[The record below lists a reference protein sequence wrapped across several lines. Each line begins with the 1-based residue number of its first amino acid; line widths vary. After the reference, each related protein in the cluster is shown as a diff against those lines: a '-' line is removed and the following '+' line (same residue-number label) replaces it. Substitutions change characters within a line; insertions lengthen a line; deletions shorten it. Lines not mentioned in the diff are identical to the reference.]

1 MGVIST
7 IDYVIIAIY
16 LAGMVGVGLWF
27 AKKHTDFDDFFLA
40 GRSLT
45 TPLLITTLISTYYG
59 IDVLF
64 GDSQLGFTDGVVAW
78 FGYARP
84 TYAFFL
90 IAAFLLAQR
99 LREEDFKSLP
109 DILDKYYGKNT
120 RYVGAV
126 TSFIYSLPALSLYGF
141 GMLGDVILG
150 WEPVAGMLV
159 LGGIALV
166 YTLTGGF
173 WAVVLTDSI
182 QFVLMCVVLAMAFPF
197 AMNLIGGF
205 DIMIE
210 KLEPSYFDSMG
221 DLSIWLIIIYAST
234 GLSIL
239 VEPAFYQRVFAA
251 KSYKNIRNALIIG
264 IFIWGSYDWIITIL
278 AMAAKT
284 GTLIGKTI
292 IDPGTGELIQKTI
305 IDPGVAPD
313 AALLTV
319 MVAALPAGA
328 LGLFMAGV
336 LSTEMSTLDSYCLVA
351 GGNVAYDIY
360 KPAIKPDATDQEL
373 IKTTRYGI
381 LLSWVLGF
389 AMAVSFEQMLG
400 LWVFMASILISSVLV
415 PILLGLYVPKFRKP
429 LAGFLSAGL
438 GLSSTVILNVYIMM
452 NGTFDLE
459 EETYIVQW
467 LGIDFLQEF
476 VMYITV
482 PISLIGFF
490 IGLALDKGGRS

>member
-1 MGVIST
+1 MNVISP
-7 IDYVIIAIY
+7 IDYVIITIY
-16 LAGMVGVGLWF
+16 LAGMVCVGIWF
-27 AKKHTDFDDFFLA
+27 SKKHSDFDDFFLA

-59 IDVLF
+59 VDVLF

-90 IAAFLLAQR
+90 ISAFLLAKR
-99 LREEDFKSLP
+99 LRKEDFKSLP
-109 DILDKYYGKNT
+109 DILDRYYGKNT
-120 RYVGAV
+120 RYVGAL

-141 GMLGDVILG
+141 GILGDVILG
-150 WEPVAGMLV
+150 WEPAIGMLV

-173 WAVVLTDSI
+173 WAVALTDSI
-182 QFVLMCVVLAMAFPF
+182 QFVMMCVVLAFAFPF
-197 AMNLIGGF
+197 VMNFIGGF
-205 DIMIE
+205 DTMIE
-210 KLEPSYFDSMG
+210 VLEPSYFDTLG

-239 VEPAFYQRVFAA
+239 VEPTFYQRIFAA
-251 KSYKNIRNALIIG
+251 RSYRNVRNALVIG
-264 IFIWGSYDWIITIL
+264 IFIWGSYDWLITIL
-278 AMAAKT
+278 AMSAKV
-284 GTLIGKTI
+284 GVIKGLLPS
-292 IDPGTGELIQKTI
+292 D
-305 IDPGVAPD
+305 VAPD

-360 KPAIKPDATDQEL
+360 KPAFKPDLTDDEL
-373 IKTTRYGI
+373 IKKTRQGI
-381 LLSWVLGF
+381 LLSWLLGF
-389 AMAVSFEQMLG
+389 AMAVSFDQMLG
-400 LWVFMASILISSVLV
+400 LWVFMASVLISSVLV

-429 LAGFLSAGL
+429 LAGLLSAGL
-438 GLSSTVILNVYIMM
+438 GLSSTVLLNVYIMM
-452 NGTFDLE
+452 TGTFDIV

-467 LGIDFLQEF
+467 FGIDFLQEF
-476 VMYITV
+476 IMYITV
-482 PISLIGFF
+482 PISLFGFF
-490 IGLALDKGGRS
+490 IGLALDKGDRQ

>member
-1 MGVIST
+1 MHEIAT
-7 IDYVIIAIY
+7 IDYIIISLY
-16 LAGMVGVGLWF
+16 LMGMVGVGLWF
-27 AKKHTDFDDFFLA
+27 AKKHSDFEDFFLA

-64 GDSQLGFTDGVVAW
+64 GDSQLGFTNGVVAW
-78 FGYARP
+78 FAYARP

-90 IAAFLLAQR
+90 IAAFLLAHR

-109 DILDKYYGKNT
+109 DILDKYYGKKT

-141 GMLGDVILG
+141 GMLGEVILD
-150 WEPVAGMLV
+150 WEPIMGMLV
-159 LGGIALV
+159 LGGIALI
-166 YTLTGGF
+166 YTITGGF
-173 WAVVLTDSI
+173 WAVALTDSI

-205 DIMIE
+205 DSMIDV
-210 KLEPSYFDSMG
+210 LEPSYFDTLG
-221 DLSIWLIIIYAST
+221 DMSIWLIIIYAST

-239 VEPAFYQRVFAA
+239 VEPTFYQRIFAA
-251 KSYKNIRNALIIG
+251 KSYKNVRNALVIG

-278 AMAAKT
+278 AMAAKVAVIQ
-284 GTLIGKTI
+284 GTL
-292 IDPGTGELIQKTI
+292 PG
-305 IDPGVAPD
+305 DVAPD
-313 AALLTV
+313 AALLTI

-328 LGLFMAGV
+328 LGLFLAGV

-360 KPAIKPDATDQEL
+360 KPAFKPSATDQEL
-373 IKTTRYGI
+373 IKTTRQGI

-389 AMAVSFEQMLG
+389 AMAISFDQMLG
-400 LWVFMASILISSVLV
+400 LWVFMASILISSVLA
-415 PILLGLYVPKFRKP
+415 PILLGMYVPKFRKP

-438 GLSSTVILNVYIMM
+438 GLVSTVILNIYIMT
-452 NGTFDLE
+452 NGVFDLD
-459 EETYIVQW
+459 EETYIIHW
-467 LGIDFLQEF
+467 FGIDFLQEF

-490 IGLALDKGGRS
+490 VGLIFDKGDRS

>member
-1 MGVIST
+1 MHEIAT
-7 IDYVIIAIY
+7 IDYIIISLY
-16 LAGMVGVGLWF
+16 LMGMVGVGLWF
-27 AKKHTDFDDFFLA
+27 AKKHSDFEDFFLA

-64 GDSQLGFTDGVVAW
+64 GDSQLGFTNGVVAW
-78 FGYARP
+78 FAYARP

-90 IAAFLLAQR
+90 IAAFLLAHR
-99 LREEDFKSLP
+99 LKQEDFKSLP
-109 DILDKYYGKNT
+109 DILDKYYGKKT

-150 WEPVAGMLV
+150 WEPIMGMVV
-159 LGGIALV
+159 LGGIALI

-173 WAVVLTDSI
+173 WAVALTDSI

-205 DIMIE
+205 DSMIE
-210 KLEPSYFDSMG
+210 VLEPSYFDTLG
-221 DLSIWLIIIYAST
+221 DMSIWLIIIYAST

-239 VEPAFYQRVFAA
+239 VEPTFYQRIFAA
-251 KSYKNIRNALIIG
+251 KSYKNVRNALVIG

-278 AMAAKT
+278 AMAAKVAVIQ
-284 GTLIGKTI
+284 GTL
-292 IDPGTGELIQKTI
+292 PG
-305 IDPGVAPD
+305 DVAPD
-313 AALLTV
+313 AALLTI

-328 LGLFMAGV
+328 LGLFLAGV

-360 KPAIKPDATDQEL
+360 KPAFKPSATDQEL
-373 IKTTRYGI
+373 IKTTRHGI

-389 AMAVSFEQMLG
+389 AMAISFDQMLG
-400 LWVFMASILISSVLV
+400 LWVFLASILISSVLA
-415 PILLGLYVPKFRKP
+415 PILLGMYVPKFRKP

-438 GLSSTVILNVYIMM
+438 GLVSTVILNIYIMT
-452 NGTFDLE
+452 NGVFDLE
-459 EETYIVQW
+459 EETYIIHW
-467 LGIDFLQEF
+467 FGIDFLQEF

-490 IGLALDKGGRS
+490 VGLIFDKGDRS

>member
-1 MGVIST
+1 MHEIAT
-7 IDYVIIAIY
+7 IDYIIISLY
-16 LAGMVGVGLWF
+16 LMGMVGVGLWF
-27 AKKHTDFDDFFLA
+27 AKKHSDFEDFFLA

-64 GDSQLGFTDGVVAW
+64 GDSQLGFTNGVVAW
-78 FGYARP
+78 FAYARP

-90 IAAFLLAQR
+90 IAAFLLAHR

-109 DILDKYYGKNT
+109 DILDKYYGKKT

-141 GMLGDVILG
+141 GMLGEVILG
-150 WEPVAGMLV
+150 WEPIMGMLV
-159 LGGIALV
+159 LGGIALI
-166 YTLTGGF
+166 YTITGGF
-173 WAVVLTDSI
+173 WAVALTDSI
-182 QFVLMCVVLAMAFPF
+182 QFVLMCVILAMAFPF

-205 DIMIE
+205 DKMIE
-210 KLEPSYFDSMG
+210 VLEPSYFDTMG
-221 DLSIWLIIIYAST
+221 DMSIWLIIIYAST

-239 VEPAFYQRVFAA
+239 VEPTFYQRIFAA
-251 KSYKNIRNALIIG
+251 KSYKNVRNALVIG

-278 AMAAKT
+278 AMAAKVAVIQ
-284 GTLIGKTI
+284 GTLPV
-292 IDPGTGELIQKTI
+292 D
-305 IDPGVAPD
+305 VAPD
-313 AALLTV
+313 AALLTI

-328 LGLFMAGV
+328 LGLFLAGV
-336 LSTEMSTLDSYCLVA
+336 LATEMSTLDSYCLVA

-360 KPAIKPDATDQEL
+360 KPAFKPSATDQEL
-373 IKTTRYGI
+373 IKTTRQGI

-389 AMAVSFEQMLG
+389 AMAISFDQMLG
-400 LWVFMASILISSVLV
+400 LWVFMASILISSVLA
-415 PILLGLYVPKFRKP
+415 PILLGMYVPKFRKP

-438 GLSSTVILNVYIMM
+438 GLVSTVILNIYIMT
-452 NGTFDLE
+452 NGVFDLE
-459 EETYIVQW
+459 EETYIIHW
-467 LGIDFLQEF
+467 FGIDFLQEF

-490 IGLALDKGGRS
+490 VGLIFDKGDRS

>member
-1 MGVIST
+1 MHA
-7 IDYVIIAIY
+7 IDYIIISIY
-16 LAGMVGVGLWF
+16 LTGMVGVGLWF

-99 LREEDFKSLP
+99 LRKEDFKSLP

-120 RYVGAV
+120 RYVSAV

-150 WEPVAGMLV
+150 WEPIIGMLV
-159 LGGIALV
+159 LGGIGLV

-182 QFVLMCVVLAMAFPF
+182 QFVMMCLVLALAFPF

-205 DIMIE
+205 DSMIE
-210 KLEPSYFDSMG
+210 ELPSSYFYTMG

-234 GLSIL
+234 GLAIL
-239 VEPAFYQRVFAA
+239 VEPTFYQRIFAA
-251 KSYKNIRNALIIG
+251 KSYKNVRNALVIG

-284 GTLIGKTI
+284 GTLMKIMGN
-292 IDPGTGELIQKTI
+292 PI

-313 AALLTV
+313 AALLTI
-319 MVAALPAGA
+319 MVAALPVGA

-360 KPAIKPDATDQEL
+360 KPAFKPDATDDEL

-381 LLSWVLGF
+381 LLSWLLGF

-400 LWVFMASILISSVLV
+400 LWVFMASILISSTMI
-415 PILLGLYVPKFRKP
+415 PILLGIYVPSFRKP

-438 GLSSTVILNVYIMM
+438 GLLSTIILNVYIMM
-452 NGTFDLE
+452 TGTFDTL

-467 LGIDFLQEF
+467 FGIDFLQEF
-476 VMYITV
+476 IMYITV
-482 PISLIGFF
+482 PISFMGFF
-490 IGLALDKGGRS
+490 IGLVIDRGNRS

>member
-1 MGVIST
+1 MYSIAT
-7 IDYVIIAIY
+7 IDYIIIAIY
-16 LAGMVGVGLWF
+16 LMGMIGVGVWF

-90 IAAFLLAQR
+90 IAAFFLAQR
-99 LREEDFKSLP
+99 LKEEDFKSLP
-109 DILDKYYGKNT
+109 DILDKYYGKKT
-120 RYVGAV
+120 RYVGAI

-150 WEPVAGMLV
+150 WEPIMGMLV

-182 QFVLMCVVLAMAFPF
+182 QFLFMCVVLALAVPF
-197 AMNLIGGF
+197 AMNFIGGF
-205 DIMIE
+205 DKMIDI
-210 KLEPSYFDSMG
+210 LEPSYFDTMG

-234 GLSIL
+234 GLAIL
-239 VEPAFYQRVFAA
+239 VEPTFYQRIFAA
-251 KSYKNIRNALIIG
+251 KSYKNVRNALIIG
-264 IFIWGSYDWIITIL
+264 IFIWGSYDWIITII

-284 GTLIGKTI
+284 GVLQGILPTDL
-292 IDPGTGELIQKTI
+292 
-305 IDPGVAPD
+305 APD

-360 KPAIKPDATDQEL
+360 RPAIKPDATDEEL
-373 IKTTRYGI
+373 IKKTRYGI
-381 LLSWVLGF
+381 LLSWILGL
-389 AMAVSFEQMLG
+389 AMAVSFDQMLG
-400 LWVFMASILISSVLV
+400 LWVFMASILISSVMV
-415 PILLGLYVPKFRKP
+415 PILLGLFIPRFRKA

-438 GLSSTVILNVYIMM
+438 GLASTVILNIYIMM
-452 NGTFDLE
+452 TGTFDVL
-459 EETYIVQW
+459 EETYIIQW
-467 LGIDFLQEF
+467 FGIDFLQEF
-476 VMYITV
+476 IMYITV
-482 PISLIGFF
+482 PISLLGFF
-490 IGLALDKGGRS
+490 IGLILDKGDRS

>member
-1 MGVIST
+1 MYEVAT
-7 IDYVIIAIY
+7 IDYIIISLY
-16 LAGMVGVGLWF
+16 LLGMVGVGLWF
-27 AKKHTDFDDFFLA
+27 AKKHSDFEDFFLA

-64 GDSQLGFTDGVVAW
+64 GDSQLGFTNGVVAW
-78 FGYARP
+78 FAYARP

-90 IAAFLLAQR
+90 IAAFLLAHR
-99 LREEDFKSLP
+99 LRKEDFKSLP
-109 DILDKYYGKNT
+109 DILDKYYGKKT

-150 WEPVAGMLV
+150 WEPIMGMVV
-159 LGGIALV
+159 LGGIALI

-173 WAVVLTDSI
+173 WAVALTDSI

-205 DIMIE
+205 DSMIE
-210 KLEPSYFDSMG
+210 VLEPSYFDTLG
-221 DLSIWLIIIYAST
+221 DMSIWLIIIYAST

-239 VEPAFYQRVFAA
+239 VEPTFYQRIFAA
-251 KSYKNIRNALIIG
+251 KSYKNVRNALVIG

-278 AMAAKT
+278 AMAAKVAVIQ
-284 GTLIGKTI
+284 GTL
-292 IDPGTGELIQKTI
+292 PG
-305 IDPGVAPD
+305 DVAPD
-313 AALLTV
+313 AALLTI

-328 LGLFMAGV
+328 LGLFLAGV

-360 KPAIKPDATDQEL
+360 KPAFKPSATDQEL
-373 IKTTRYGI
+373 IKTTRQGI

-389 AMAVSFEQMLG
+389 AIAISFDQMLG
-400 LWVFMASILISSVLV
+400 LWVFLASILISSVLA
-415 PILLGLYVPKFRKP
+415 PILLGMYVPKFRKP

-438 GLSSTVILNVYIMM
+438 GLVSTLILNIYIMT
-452 NGTFDLE
+452 NGVFDLD
-459 EETYIVQW
+459 EETYIIHW
-467 LGIDFLQEF
+467 FGIDFLQEF

-490 IGLALDKGGRS
+490 VGLIFDKGDRS

>member
-1 MGVIST
+1 MGAIST
-7 IDYVIIAIY
+7 IDYVIIALY
-16 LAGMVGVGLWF
+16 LSGMVGVGLWF

-99 LREEDFKSLP
+99 LREENFKSLP
-109 DILDKYYGKNT
+109 DILDKYYGKKT

-150 WEPVAGMLV
+150 WKPIVGMLV
-159 LGGIALV
+159 FGGIALV

-182 QFVLMCVVLAMAFPF
+182 QFVMMCVVLAFAFPF

-205 DIMIE
+205 DSMINT
-210 KLEPSYFDSMG
+210 LEPSYFDTMG
-221 DLSIWLIIIYAST
+221 DLSIWLIVIYAST

-239 VEPAFYQRVFAA
+239 VEPTFYQRIFAA
-251 KSYKNIRNALIIG
+251 KSYKSVRNALIIG
-264 IFIWGSYDWIITIL
+264 IFIWGSYDWMITIL
-278 AMAAKT
+278 AMSAKV
-284 GTLIGKTI
+284 GVLKGLL
-292 IDPGTGELIQKTI
+292 PG
-305 IDPGVAPD
+305 DVAPD
-313 AALLTV
+313 AALLTI

-328 LGLFMAGV
+328 LGLFIAGV

-360 KPAIKPDATDQEL
+360 KPALKPDATDTEL

-381 LLSWVLGF
+381 LLSWFLGF

-400 LWVFMASILISSVLV
+400 LWVFLASILISSTLT
-415 PILLGLYVPKFRKP
+415 PILLGIYIPNFRRP
-429 LAGFLSAGL
+429 LAGFFSAGL
-438 GLSSTVILNVYIMM
+438 GLLSTIILNIYIMIY
-452 NGTFDLE
+452 GTFDPVD
-459 EETYIVQW
+459 ETYFVQW
-467 LGIDFLQEF
+467 FGVDFLQEF
-476 VMYITV
+476 IMYITI

-490 IGLALDKGGRS
+490 AGFVLDKGGRS

>member
-1 MGVIST
+1 MNVISP
-7 IDYVIIAIY
+7 IDYVIITIY
-16 LAGMVGVGLWF
+16 LAGMVCVGIWF
-27 AKKHTDFDDFFLA
+27 SKKHCDFDDFFLA

-90 IAAFLLAQR
+90 ISAFLLAKR
-99 LREEDFKSLP
+99 LRKEDFKSLP
-109 DILDKYYGKNT
+109 DILDRYYGKNT
-120 RYVGAV
+120 RYVGAL

-141 GMLGDVILG
+141 GILGDVILG
-150 WEPVAGMLV
+150 WEPAIGMLV

-173 WAVVLTDSI
+173 WAVALTDSI
-182 QFVLMCVVLAMAFPF
+182 QFVMMCVVLAFAFPF
-197 AMNLIGGF
+197 AMNFIGGF
-205 DIMIE
+205 DTMIE
-210 KLEPSYFDSMG
+210 VLEPSYFDTLG

-239 VEPAFYQRVFAA
+239 VEPTFYQRIFAA
-251 KSYKNIRNALIIG
+251 RSYRNVRNALVIG
-264 IFIWGSYDWIITIL
+264 IFIWGSYDWLITIL
-278 AMAAKT
+278 AMSAKV
-284 GTLIGKTI
+284 GVIKGILPS
-292 IDPGTGELIQKTI
+292 D
-305 IDPGVAPD
+305 VAPD

-360 KPAIKPDATDQEL
+360 KPAFKPDLTDDEL
-373 IKTTRYGI
+373 IKKTRQGI
-381 LLSWVLGF
+381 LLSWLLGF
-389 AMAVSFEQMLG
+389 AMAVSFDQMLG
-400 LWVFMASILISSVLV
+400 LWVFMASVLISSVLV

-429 LAGFLSAGL
+429 LAGLLSAGL
-438 GLSSTVILNVYIMM
+438 GLSSTVLLNVYIMM
-452 NGTFDLE
+452 TGTFDIV

-467 LGIDFLQEF
+467 FGIDFLQEF
-476 VMYITV
+476 IMYITV
-482 PISLIGFF
+482 PISLFGFF
-490 IGLALDKGGRS
+490 IGLALDKGDRQ

>member
-1 MGVIST
+1 MYSIAT
-7 IDYVIIAIY
+7 IDYIIIAIY
-16 LAGMVGVGLWF
+16 LMGMIGVGVWF

-90 IAAFLLAQR
+90 IAAFFLAQR
-99 LREEDFKSLP
+99 LKEEDFKSLP
-109 DILDKYYGKNT
+109 DILDKYYGKKT
-120 RYVGAV
+120 RYVGAI

-150 WEPVAGMLV
+150 WEPIMGMLV

-182 QFVLMCVVLAMAFPF
+182 QFLFMCVVLALAVPF
-197 AMNLIGGF
+197 AMNFIGGF
-205 DIMIE
+205 DKMIDI
-210 KLEPSYFDSMG
+210 LEPSYFDTLG

-234 GLSIL
+234 GLAIL
-239 VEPAFYQRVFAA
+239 VEPTFYQRIFAA
-251 KSYKNIRNALIIG
+251 KSYKNVRNALIIG
-264 IFIWGSYDWIITIL
+264 IFIWGSYDWIITII

-284 GTLIGKTI
+284 GVLQGILPTDL
-292 IDPGTGELIQKTI
+292 
-305 IDPGVAPD
+305 APD

-360 KPAIKPDATDQEL
+360 RPAIKPDATDEEL
-373 IKTTRYGI
+373 IKKTRYGI
-381 LLSWVLGF
+381 LLSWILGL
-389 AMAVSFEQMLG
+389 AMAVSFDQMLG
-400 LWVFMASILISSVLV
+400 LWVFMASILISSVMV
-415 PILLGLYVPKFRKP
+415 PILLGLFIPRFRKA

-438 GLSSTVILNVYIMM
+438 GLASTVILNIYIMM
-452 NGTFDLE
+452 TGTFDVL
-459 EETYIVQW
+459 EETYIIQW
-467 LGIDFLQEF
+467 FGIDFLQEF
-476 VMYITV
+476 IMYITV
-482 PISLIGFF
+482 PISLLGFF
-490 IGLALDKGGRS
+490 IGLILDKGDRS

>member
-1 MGVIST
+1 MNVISP
-7 IDYVIIAIY
+7 IDYVIITIY
-16 LAGMVGVGLWF
+16 LAGMVCVGIWF
-27 AKKHTDFDDFFLA
+27 SKKHSDFDDFFLA

-90 IAAFLLAQR
+90 ISAFLLAKR
-99 LREEDFKSLP
+99 LRKEDFKSLP
-109 DILDKYYGKNT
+109 DILDRYYGKNT
-120 RYVGAV
+120 RYVGAL

-141 GMLGDVILG
+141 GILGDVILG
-150 WEPVAGMLV
+150 WEPAIGMLV
-159 LGGIALV
+159 LGGIALA

-173 WAVVLTDSI
+173 WAVALTDSI
-182 QFVLMCVVLAMAFPF
+182 QFVMMCVVLAFAFPF
-197 AMNLIGGF
+197 AMNFIGGF
-205 DIMIE
+205 DTMIE
-210 KLEPSYFDSMG
+210 VLEPSYFDTLG

-239 VEPAFYQRVFAA
+239 VEPTFYQRIFAA
-251 KSYKNIRNALIIG
+251 RSYRNVRNALVIG
-264 IFIWGSYDWIITIL
+264 IFIWGSYDWLITIL
-278 AMAAKT
+278 AMSAKV
-284 GTLIGKTI
+284 GVIKGILPS
-292 IDPGTGELIQKTI
+292 D
-305 IDPGVAPD
+305 VAPD

-360 KPAIKPDATDQEL
+360 KPAFKPDLTDNEL
-373 IKTTRYGI
+373 IKKTRQGI
-381 LLSWVLGF
+381 LLSWLLGF
-389 AMAVSFEQMLG
+389 AIAVSFDQMLG
-400 LWVFMASILISSVLV
+400 LWVFMASVLISSVLV

-429 LAGFLSAGL
+429 LAGLLSAGL
-438 GLSSTVILNVYIMM
+438 GLSSTVLLNVYIMM
-452 NGTFDLE
+452 TGTFDIV

-467 LGIDFLQEF
+467 FGIDFLQEF
-476 VMYITV
+476 IMYITV
-482 PISLIGFF
+482 PISLFGFF
-490 IGLALDKGGRS
+490 IGLALDKGDRQ

>member
-1 MGVIST
+1 MYEVAT
-7 IDYVIIAIY
+7 IDYIIISLY
-16 LAGMVGVGLWF
+16 LLGMVGVGLWF
-27 AKKHTDFDDFFLA
+27 AKKHSDFEDFFLA

-64 GDSQLGFTDGVVAW
+64 GDSQLGFTNGVVAW
-78 FGYARP
+78 FAYARP

-90 IAAFLLAQR
+90 IAAFLLAHR
-99 LREEDFKSLP
+99 LKQEDFKSLP
-109 DILDKYYGKNT
+109 DILDKYYGKKT

-150 WEPVAGMLV
+150 WEPIMGMVV
-159 LGGIALV
+159 LGGIALI

-173 WAVVLTDSI
+173 WAVALTDSI

-205 DIMIE
+205 DSMIE
-210 KLEPSYFDSMG
+210 VLEPSYFDTLG
-221 DLSIWLIIIYAST
+221 DMSIWLIIIYAST

-239 VEPAFYQRVFAA
+239 VEPTFYQRIFAA
-251 KSYKNIRNALIIG
+251 KSYKNVRNALVIG

-278 AMAAKT
+278 AMAAKVAVIQ
-284 GTLIGKTI
+284 GTL
-292 IDPGTGELIQKTI
+292 PG
-305 IDPGVAPD
+305 DVAPD
-313 AALLTV
+313 AALLTI

-328 LGLFMAGV
+328 LGLFLAGV

-360 KPAIKPDATDQEL
+360 KPAFKPSATDQEL
-373 IKTTRYGI
+373 IKTTRQGI

-389 AMAVSFEQMLG
+389 AMAISFDQMLG
-400 LWVFMASILISSVLV
+400 LWVFLASILISSVLA
-415 PILLGLYVPKFRKP
+415 PILLGMYVPKFRKP

-438 GLSSTVILNVYIMM
+438 GLVSTVILNIYIMT
-452 NGTFDLE
+452 NGVFDLD
-459 EETYIVQW
+459 EETYIIHW
-467 LGIDFLQEF
+467 FGIDFLQEF

-490 IGLALDKGGRS
+490 VGLIFDKGDRS

>member
-1 MGVIST
+1 MHEIAT
-7 IDYVIIAIY
+7 IDYIIISLY
-16 LAGMVGVGLWF
+16 LMGMVGVGLWF
-27 AKKHTDFDDFFLA
+27 AKKHSDFEDFFLA

-64 GDSQLGFTDGVVAW
+64 GDSQLGFTNGVVAW
-78 FGYARP
+78 FAYARP

-90 IAAFLLAQR
+90 IAAFLLAHR
-99 LREEDFKSLP
+99 LKQEDFKSLP
-109 DILDKYYGKNT
+109 DILDKYYGKKT

-141 GMLGDVILG
+141 GMLGEVILG
-150 WEPVAGMLV
+150 WEPIMGMVV
-159 LGGIALV
+159 LGGIALI

-173 WAVVLTDSI
+173 WAVALTDSI

-205 DIMIE
+205 DSMIE
-210 KLEPSYFDSMG
+210 VLEPSYFDTLG
-221 DLSIWLIIIYAST
+221 DMSIWLIIIYAST

-239 VEPAFYQRVFAA
+239 VEPTFYQRIFAA
-251 KSYKNIRNALIIG
+251 KSYKNVRNALVIG

-278 AMAAKT
+278 AMAAKVAVIQ
-284 GTLIGKTI
+284 GTL
-292 IDPGTGELIQKTI
+292 PG
-305 IDPGVAPD
+305 DVAPD
-313 AALLTV
+313 AALLTI

-328 LGLFMAGV
+328 LGLFLAGV

-360 KPAIKPDATDQEL
+360 KPAFKPSATDQEL
-373 IKTTRYGI
+373 IKTTRQGI

-389 AMAVSFEQMLG
+389 AMAISFDQMLG
-400 LWVFMASILISSVLV
+400 LWVFLASILISSVLA
-415 PILLGLYVPKFRKP
+415 PILLGMYVPKFRKP

-438 GLSSTVILNVYIMM
+438 GLVSTVILNIYIMT
-452 NGTFDLE
+452 NGVFDLD
-459 EETYIVQW
+459 EETYIIHW
-467 LGIDFLQEF
+467 FGIDFLQEF

-490 IGLALDKGGRS
+490 VGLIFDKGDRS

>member
-1 MGVIST
+1 MYEVAT
-7 IDYVIIAIY
+7 IDYIIISLY
-16 LAGMVGVGLWF
+16 LLGMIGVGLWF
-27 AKKHTDFDDFFLA
+27 AKKHSDFEDFFLA

-64 GDSQLGFTDGVVAW
+64 GDSQLGFTNGVVAW
-78 FGYARP
+78 FAYARP

-90 IAAFLLAQR
+90 IAAFLLAHR

-109 DILDKYYGKNT
+109 DILDKYYGKKT

-141 GMLGDVILG
+141 GMLSDVILG
-150 WEPVAGMLV
+150 WEPIMGMLV
-159 LGGIALV
+159 LGGIALI
-166 YTLTGGF
+166 YTITGGF
-173 WAVVLTDSI
+173 WAVALTDSV
-182 QFVLMCVVLAMAFPF
+182 QFVLMCVILAMAFPF

-205 DIMIE
+205 DSMI
-210 KLEPSYFDSMG
+210 KVLEPSYFDTLG
-221 DLSIWLIIIYAST
+221 DMSIWLIIIYAST

-239 VEPAFYQRVFAA
+239 VEPTFYQRIFAA
-251 KSYKNIRNALIIG
+251 KSYKNVRNALVIG

-278 AMAAKT
+278 AMAAKVAVIQ
-284 GTLIGKTI
+284 GTLPV
-292 IDPGTGELIQKTI
+292 D
-305 IDPGVAPD
+305 VAPD
-313 AALLTV
+313 AALLTI

-328 LGLFMAGV
+328 LGLFLAGV
-336 LSTEMSTLDSYCLVA
+336 LATEMSTLDSYCLVA

-360 KPAIKPDATDQEL
+360 KPAFKPSATDKEL

-389 AMAVSFEQMLG
+389 AMAISFDQMLG
-400 LWVFMASILISSVLV
+400 LWVFLASILISSVLA
-415 PILLGLYVPKFRKP
+415 PILLGMYVPKFRKP

-438 GLSSTVILNVYIMM
+438 GLVSTVILNIYIMT
-452 NGTFDLE
+452 NGVFDLD
-459 EETYIVQW
+459 EETYIVHW
-467 LGIDFLQEF
+467 FGIDFLQEF

-490 IGLALDKGGRS
+490 VGLIFDKGDRS

>member
-1 MGVIST
+1 MHV
-7 IDYVIIAIY
+7 IDYTIISIY

-59 IDVLF
+59 VDVLF

-99 LREEDFKSLP
+99 LREENFKSLP

-120 RYVGAV
+120 RYVSAV

-150 WEPVAGMLV
+150 WEPIIGMLV
-159 LGGIALV
+159 LGGIGLV

-182 QFVLMCVVLAMAFPF
+182 QFVMMCVVLALAFPF

-205 DIMIE
+205 DSMVE
-210 KLEPSYFDSMG
+210 KLPSSYFDTMG

-234 GLSIL
+234 GLAIL
-239 VEPAFYQRVFAA
+239 VEPTFYQRIFAA
-251 KSYKNIRNALIIG
+251 KSYKNVRNALVIG

-284 GTLIGKTI
+284 GTLMKIMG
-292 IDPGTGELIQKTI
+292 DPI

-313 AALLTV
+313 AALLSI
-319 MVAALPAGA
+319 MVAALPVGA

-360 KPAIKPDATDQEL
+360 KPAFKPDATDDEL
-373 IKTTRYGI
+373 IRTTRYGI
-381 LLSWVLGF
+381 FLSWLLGF

-400 LWVFMASILISSVLV
+400 LWVFMASILISSTMT
-415 PILLGLYVPKFRKP
+415 PILLGIYVPSFRKP

-438 GLSSTVILNVYIMM
+438 GLLSTIILNIYIMM
-452 NGTFDLE
+452 TGTFDTV

-467 LGIDFLQEF
+467 FGIDFLQEF

-482 PISLIGFF
+482 PISFMGFF
-490 IGLALDKGGRS
+490 IGLVMDRGDRS

>member
-1 MGVIST
+1 MYSIAT
-7 IDYVIIAIY
+7 IDYIIIAIY
-16 LAGMVGVGLWF
+16 LMGMIGVGVWF
-27 AKKHTDFDDFFLA
+27 AKRHTDFDDFFLA

-64 GDSQLGFTDGVVAW
+64 GDSQLGFTNGVVAW

-90 IAAFLLAQR
+90 IAAFFLAQR
-99 LREEDFKSLP
+99 LKEEDFKSLP

-150 WEPVAGMLV
+150 WEPIMGMLV

-182 QFVLMCVVLAMAFPF
+182 QFLFMCVVLALAVPF
-197 AMNLIGGF
+197 AMNFIGGF
-205 DIMIE
+205 DKMIDI
-210 KLEPSYFDSMG
+210 LEPSYFDTMG

-234 GLSIL
+234 GLAIL
-239 VEPAFYQRVFAA
+239 VEPTFYQRIFAA
-251 KSYKNIRNALIIG
+251 KSYKNVRNALIIG
-264 IFIWGSYDWIITIL
+264 IFIWGSYDWIITII

-284 GTLIGKTI
+284 GVLQGILPTDL
-292 IDPGTGELIQKTI
+292 
-305 IDPGVAPD
+305 APD

-360 KPAIKPDATDQEL
+360 RPAIKPDATDQEL
-373 IKTTRYGI
+373 IKKTRYGI
-381 LLSWVLGF
+381 LLSWILGL
-389 AMAVSFEQMLG
+389 AMAVSFDQMLG
-400 LWVFMASILISSVLV
+400 LWVFMASILISSVMV
-415 PILLGLYVPKFRKP
+415 PILLGLFIPRFRKA

-438 GLSSTVILNVYIMM
+438 GLASTVILNIYIMM
-452 NGTFDLE
+452 TGTFDVL
-459 EETYIVQW
+459 EETYIIQW
-467 LGIDFLQEF
+467 FGIDFLQEF
-476 VMYITV
+476 IMYITV
-482 PISLIGFF
+482 PISLLGFF
-490 IGLALDKGGRS
+490 IGLILDKGDRS

>member
-1 MGVIST
+1 MHS
-7 IDYVIIAIY
+7 IDYIIISIY

-59 IDVLF
+59 VDVLF

-99 LREEDFKSLP
+99 LREEEFKSLP

-120 RYVGAV
+120 RYVSAV

-150 WEPVAGMLV
+150 WEPIVGMLV

-173 WAVVLTDSI
+173 WAVALTDSI
-182 QFVLMCVVLAMAFPF
+182 QFVMMCVVLALAFPF

-205 DIMIE
+205 DSMIE
-210 KLEPSYFDSMG
+210 KLPSSYFDTMG

-234 GLSIL
+234 GLAIL
-239 VEPAFYQRVFAA
+239 VEPTFYQRIFAA
-251 KSYKNIRNALIIG
+251 KSYKNVRNALVIG

-284 GTLIGKTI
+284 GTLINI
-292 IDPGTGELIQKTI
+292 MGEPI

-360 KPAIKPDATDQEL
+360 KPAFKPDATDDEL
-373 IKTTRYGI
+373 IRTTRNGI
-381 LLSWVLGF
+381 L
-389 AMAVSFEQMLG
+389 
-400 LWVFMASILISSVLV
+400 I
-415 PILLGLYVPKFRKP
+415 
-429 LAGFLSAGL
+429 
-438 GLSSTVILNVYIMM
+438 
-452 NGTFDLE
+452 
-459 EETYIVQW
+459 
-467 LGIDFLQEF
+467 
-476 VMYITV
+476 
-482 PISLIGFF
+482 
-490 IGLALDKGGRS
+490 

>member
-1 MGVIST
+1 MGAIST
-7 IDYVIIAIY
+7 IDYVIIALY
-16 LAGMVGVGLWF
+16 LSGMVGVGLWF
-27 AKKHTDFDDFFLA
+27 AKKHTDFDDYFLA

-99 LREEDFKSLP
+99 LREENFKSLP
-109 DILDKYYGKNT
+109 DILDKYYGKKT

-150 WEPVAGMLV
+150 WKPIVGMLV

-182 QFVLMCVVLAMAFPF
+182 QFVMMCVVLALAFPF

-205 DIMIE
+205 DSMIDT
-210 KLEPSYFDSMG
+210 LEPSYFNTMG

-239 VEPAFYQRVFAA
+239 VEPTFYQRIFAA
-251 KSYKNIRNALIIG
+251 KSYKSVRNALIIG
-264 IFIWGSYDWIITIL
+264 IFIWGSYDWMITIL
-278 AMAAKT
+278 AMSAKV
-284 GTLIGKTI
+284 GVLKGLL
-292 IDPGTGELIQKTI
+292 PG
-305 IDPGVAPD
+305 DVAPD
-313 AALLTV
+313 AALLTI

-328 LGLFMAGV
+328 LGLFIAGV

-360 KPAIKPDATDQEL
+360 KPALKPDATDIEL

-381 LLSWVLGF
+381 LLSWFLGF

-400 LWVFMASILISSVLV
+400 LWVFLASILISSTLT
-415 PILLGLYVPKFRKP
+415 PILLGIYIPSFRRP
-429 LAGFLSAGL
+429 LAGFFSAGL
-438 GLSSTVILNVYIMM
+438 GLLSTIILNIYIMIY
-452 NGTFDLE
+452 GTFDPVD
-459 EETYIVQW
+459 ETYFIQW
-467 LGIDFLQEF
+467 FGVDFLQEF
-476 VMYITV
+476 IMYITI

-490 IGLALDKGGRS
+490 AGFVLDKGGRS

>member
-1 MGVIST
+1 MYSIAT
-7 IDYVIIAIY
+7 IDYIIIAIY
-16 LAGMVGVGLWF
+16 LMGMIGVGVWF

-64 GDSQLGFTDGVVAW
+64 GDSQLGFTNGVVAW

-90 IAAFLLAQR
+90 IAAFFLAQR
-99 LREEDFKSLP
+99 LKEEDFKSLP
-109 DILDKYYGKNT
+109 DILDKYYGKKT
-120 RYVGAV
+120 RYVGAI

-150 WEPVAGMLV
+150 WEPIMGMLV

-182 QFVLMCVVLAMAFPF
+182 QFLFMCVVLALAVPF
-197 AMNLIGGF
+197 AMNFIGGF
-205 DIMIE
+205 DKMIDI
-210 KLEPSYFDSMG
+210 LEPSYFDTLG

-234 GLSIL
+234 GLAIL
-239 VEPAFYQRVFAA
+239 VEPTFYQRIFAA
-251 KSYKNIRNALIIG
+251 KSYKNVRNALIIG
-264 IFIWGSYDWIITIL
+264 IFIWGSYDWIITII

-284 GTLIGKTI
+284 GVLQGILPT
-292 IDPGTGELIQKTI
+292 D
-305 IDPGVAPD
+305 VAPD

-360 KPAIKPDATDQEL
+360 RPAIKPDATDEEL
-373 IKTTRYGI
+373 IKKTRYGI
-381 LLSWVLGF
+381 LLSWILGL
-389 AMAVSFEQMLG
+389 AMAVSFDQMLG
-400 LWVFMASILISSVLV
+400 LWVFMASILISSVMV
-415 PILLGLYVPKFRKP
+415 PILLGLFIPRFRKA

-438 GLSSTVILNVYIMM
+438 GLASTVILNIYIMM
-452 NGTFDLE
+452 TGTFDVL
-459 EETYIVQW
+459 EETYIIQW
-467 LGIDFLQEF
+467 FGIDFLQEF
-476 VMYITV
+476 IMYITV
-482 PISLIGFF
+482 PISLLGFF
-490 IGLALDKGGRS
+490 IGLILDKGDSS

>member
-1 MGVIST
+1 MHEIAT
-7 IDYVIIAIY
+7 IDYIIISLY
-16 LAGMVGVGLWF
+16 LMGMVGVGLWF
-27 AKKHTDFDDFFLA
+27 AKKHSDFEDFFLA

-64 GDSQLGFTDGVVAW
+64 GDSQLGFTNGVVAW
-78 FGYARP
+78 FAYARP

-90 IAAFLLAQR
+90 IAAFLLAHR

-109 DILDKYYGKNT
+109 DILDKYYGKKT

-141 GMLGDVILG
+141 GMLGEVILG
-150 WEPVAGMLV
+150 WEPIMGMLV
-159 LGGIALV
+159 LGGIALI
-166 YTLTGGF
+166 YTITGGF
-173 WAVVLTDSI
+173 WAVALTDSI
-182 QFVLMCVVLAMAFPF
+182 QFVLMCVILAMAFPF

-205 DIMIE
+205 DSMIE
-210 KLEPSYFDSMG
+210 VLEPSYFDTLG
-221 DLSIWLIIIYAST
+221 DMSIWLIIIYAST

-239 VEPAFYQRVFAA
+239 VEPTFYQRIFAA
-251 KSYKNIRNALIIG
+251 KSYKNVRNALVIG

-278 AMAAKT
+278 AMAAKVAVIQ
-284 GTLIGKTI
+284 GTLPV
-292 IDPGTGELIQKTI
+292 D
-305 IDPGVAPD
+305 VAPD
-313 AALLTV
+313 AALLTI

-328 LGLFMAGV
+328 LGLFLAGV
-336 LSTEMSTLDSYCLVA
+336 LATEMSTLDSYCLVA

-360 KPAIKPDATDQEL
+360 KPAFKPSATDQEL
-373 IKTTRYGI
+373 IKTTRQGI

-389 AMAVSFEQMLG
+389 AMAISFDQMLG
-400 LWVFMASILISSVLV
+400 LWVFMASILISSVLA
-415 PILLGLYVPKFRKP
+415 PILLGMYVPKFRKP

-438 GLSSTVILNVYIMM
+438 GLVSTVILNIYIMT
-452 NGTFDLE
+452 NGVFDLD
-459 EETYIVQW
+459 EETYIIHW
-467 LGIDFLQEF
+467 FGIDFLQEF

-490 IGLALDKGGRS
+490 VGLIFDKGDRS

>member
-1 MGVIST
+1 MGAIST
-7 IDYVIIAIY
+7 IDYVIIALY
-16 LAGMVGVGLWF
+16 LSGMVGVGLWF

-99 LREEDFKSLP
+99 LREENFKSLP
-109 DILDKYYGKNT
+109 DILDKYYGKKT

-150 WEPVAGMLV
+150 WKPIVGMLV

-182 QFVLMCVVLAMAFPF
+182 QFVMMCVVLALAFPF

-205 DIMIE
+205 DSMIDT
-210 KLEPSYFDSMG
+210 LEPNYFDTMG
-221 DLSIWLIIIYAST
+221 DLSTWLIVIYAST

-239 VEPAFYQRVFAA
+239 VEPTFYQRIFAA
-251 KSYKNIRNALIIG
+251 KSYKSVRNALIIG
-264 IFIWGSYDWIITIL
+264 IFIWGSYDWMITIL
-278 AMAAKT
+278 AMSAKV
-284 GTLIGKTI
+284 GVLKGVL
-292 IDPGTGELIQKTI
+292 PG
-305 IDPGVAPD
+305 DVAPD
-313 AALLTV
+313 AALLTI

-328 LGLFMAGV
+328 LGLFIAGV

-360 KPAIKPDATDQEL
+360 KPALKPDATDTEL

-381 LLSWVLGF
+381 LLSWFLGF

-400 LWVFMASILISSVLV
+400 LWVFLASILISSTLT
-415 PILLGLYVPKFRKP
+415 PILLGIYIPNFRRP
-429 LAGFLSAGL
+429 LAGFFSAGL
-438 GLSSTVILNVYIMM
+438 GLLSTIILNIYIMIY
-452 NGTFDLE
+452 GTFDPVD
-459 EETYIVQW
+459 ETYFIQW
-467 LGIDFLQEF
+467 FGVDFLQEF
-476 VMYITV
+476 IMYITI

-490 IGLALDKGGRS
+490 AGFVLDKGGRS

>member
-1 MGVIST
+1 MHV
-7 IDYVIIAIY
+7 IDYTIISIY

-59 IDVLF
+59 VDVLF
-64 GDSQLGFTDGVVAW
+64 GDSQLGFTNGVVAW

-99 LREEDFKSLP
+99 LRKEDFKSLP

-120 RYVGAV
+120 RYVSAV

-150 WEPVAGMLV
+150 WEPIIGMLV
-159 LGGIALV
+159 LGGIGLV

-182 QFVLMCVVLAMAFPF
+182 QFVMMCVVLALAFPF

-205 DIMIE
+205 DSMIE
-210 KLEPSYFDSMG
+210 KLPSSYFDTMG

-234 GLSIL
+234 GLAIL
-239 VEPAFYQRVFAA
+239 VEPTFYQRIFAA
-251 KSYKNIRNALIIG
+251 KSYKNVRNALVIG

-284 GTLIGKTI
+284 GTLMKIMG
-292 IDPGTGELIQKTI
+292 DPI

-313 AALLTV
+313 AALLTI
-319 MVAALPAGA
+319 MVAALPVGA

-360 KPAIKPDATDQEL
+360 RPAFKPDATDDEL
-373 IKTTRYGI
+373 IRTTRYGI
-381 LLSWVLGF
+381 LLSWLLGF
-389 AMAVSFEQMLG
+389 AMAFSFEQMLG
-400 LWVFMASILISSVLV
+400 LWVFMASILISSTLI
-415 PILLGLYVPKFRKP
+415 PILLGIYVPSFRKP

-438 GLSSTVILNVYIMM
+438 GLLSTIILNIYIMM
-452 NGTFDLE
+452 TGTFDTV

-467 LGIDFLQEF
+467 FGIDFLQEF

-482 PISLIGFF
+482 PISFMGFF
-490 IGLALDKGGRS
+490 IGLVMDRGDKS

>member
-1 MGVIST
+1 MGAIST
-7 IDYVIIAIY
+7 IDYVIIALY
-16 LAGMVGVGLWF
+16 LSGMVGVGLWF

-90 IAAFLLAQR
+90 VAAFLLAQR
-99 LREEDFKSLP
+99 LREENFKSLP
-109 DILDKYYGKNT
+109 DILDKYYGKKT

-150 WEPVAGMLV
+150 WKPIVGMLV

-182 QFVLMCVVLAMAFPF
+182 QFVMMCVVLALAFPF

-205 DIMIE
+205 DSMIDT
-210 KLEPSYFDSMG
+210 LEPNYFDTMG
-221 DLSIWLIIIYAST
+221 DLSTWLIVIYAST

-239 VEPAFYQRVFAA
+239 VEPTFYQRIFAA
-251 KSYKNIRNALIIG
+251 KSYKSVRNALIIG
-264 IFIWGSYDWIITIL
+264 IFIWGSYDWMITIL
-278 AMAAKT
+278 AMSAKV
-284 GTLIGKTI
+284 GVLKGLL
-292 IDPGTGELIQKTI
+292 PG
-305 IDPGVAPD
+305 DVAPD
-313 AALLTV
+313 AALLTI

-328 LGLFMAGV
+328 LGLFIAGV

-360 KPAIKPDATDQEL
+360 KPALKPDATDTEL

-381 LLSWVLGF
+381 LLSWFLGF

-400 LWVFMASILISSVLV
+400 LWVFLASILISSTLTPV
-415 PILLGLYVPKFRKP
+415 LLGIYIPNFRRP
-429 LAGFLSAGL
+429 LAGFFSAGL
-438 GLSSTVILNVYIMM
+438 GLLSTIILNIYIMIY
-452 NGTFDLE
+452 GTFDPVDE
-459 EETYIVQW
+459 H
-467 LGIDFLQEF
+467 
-476 VMYITV
+476 
-482 PISLIGFF
+482 ISFNGSGWIFYRNSLCTLLFP
-490 IGLALDKGGRS
+490 SH

>member
-1 MGVIST
+1 MHEIAT
-7 IDYVIIAIY
+7 IDYIIISLY
-16 LAGMVGVGLWF
+16 LVGMVGVGLWF
-27 AKKHTDFDDFFLA
+27 AKKHSDFEDFFLA

-64 GDSQLGFTDGVVAW
+64 GDSQLGFTNGVVAW
-78 FGYARP
+78 FAYARP

-90 IAAFLLAQR
+90 IAAFLLAHR

-109 DILDKYYGKNT
+109 DILDKYYGKKT

-141 GMLGDVILG
+141 GMLSDVILG
-150 WEPVAGMLV
+150 WEPIMGMLV
-159 LGGIALV
+159 LGGIALI
-166 YTLTGGF
+166 YTITGGF
-173 WAVVLTDSI
+173 WAVALTDSI
-182 QFVLMCVVLAMAFPF
+182 QFVLMCVILAMAFPF

-205 DIMIE
+205 DSMIE
-210 KLEPSYFDSMG
+210 VLEPSYFDTLG
-221 DLSIWLIIIYAST
+221 DMSIWLIIIYAST

-239 VEPAFYQRVFAA
+239 VEPTFYQRIFAA
-251 KSYKNIRNALIIG
+251 KSYKNVRNALVIG

-278 AMAAKT
+278 AMAAKVAVIQ
-284 GTLIGKTI
+284 GTLPV
-292 IDPGTGELIQKTI
+292 D
-305 IDPGVAPD
+305 VAPD
-313 AALLTV
+313 AALLTI

-328 LGLFMAGV
+328 LGLFLAGV
-336 LSTEMSTLDSYCLVA
+336 LATEMSSLDSYCLVA

-360 KPAIKPDATDQEL
+360 KPAFKPSATDKEL

-389 AMAVSFEQMLG
+389 AMAISFDQMLG
-400 LWVFMASILISSVLV
+400 LWVFLASILISSVLA
-415 PILLGLYVPKFRKP
+415 PILLGMYVPKFRKP

-438 GLSSTVILNVYIMM
+438 GLVSTVILNIYIMT
-452 NGTFDLE
+452 NGVFDLD
-459 EETYIVQW
+459 EETYIVHW
-467 LGIDFLQEF
+467 FGIDFLQEF

-490 IGLALDKGGRS
+490 VGLIFDKGDRS

>member
-1 MGVIST
+1 MYSIAT
-7 IDYVIIAIY
+7 IDYIIIAIY
-16 LAGMVGVGLWF
+16 LMGMIGVGVWF

-64 GDSQLGFTDGVVAW
+64 GDSQLGFTNGVVAW

-90 IAAFLLAQR
+90 IAAFFLAQR
-99 LREEDFKSLP
+99 LKEEDFKSLP
-109 DILDKYYGKNT
+109 DILDKYYGKKT
-120 RYVGAV
+120 RYVGAI

-150 WEPVAGMLV
+150 WEPIMGMLV

-182 QFVLMCVVLAMAFPF
+182 QFLFMCVVLALAVPF
-197 AMNLIGGF
+197 AMNFIGGF
-205 DIMIE
+205 DKMIDM
-210 KLEPSYFDSMG
+210 LEPSYFDTMG

-234 GLSIL
+234 GLAIL
-239 VEPAFYQRVFAA
+239 VEPTFYQRIFAA
-251 KSYKNIRNALIIG
+251 KSYKNVRNALIIG
-264 IFIWGSYDWIITIL
+264 IFIWGSYDWIITII

-284 GTLIGKTI
+284 GVLQGILPTDL
-292 IDPGTGELIQKTI
+292 
-305 IDPGVAPD
+305 APD

-360 KPAIKPDATDQEL
+360 RPAIKPDATDEEL
-373 IKTTRYGI
+373 IKKTRYGI
-381 LLSWVLGF
+381 LLSWILGL
-389 AMAVSFEQMLG
+389 AMAVSFDQMLG
-400 LWVFMASILISSVLV
+400 LWVFMASILISSVMV
-415 PILLGLYVPKFRKP
+415 PILLGLFIPRFRKA

-438 GLSSTVILNVYIMM
+438 GLASTVILNIYIMM
-452 NGTFDLE
+452 TGTFDVL
-459 EETYIVQW
+459 EETYIIQW
-467 LGIDFLQEF
+467 FGIDFLQEF
-476 VMYITV
+476 IMYITV
-482 PISLIGFF
+482 PISLLGFF
-490 IGLALDKGGRS
+490 IGLILDKGDRS

>member
-1 MGVIST
+1 MYEVAT
-7 IDYVIIAIY
+7 IDYIIISLY
-16 LAGMVGVGLWF
+16 LLGMVGVGLWF
-27 AKKHTDFDDFFLA
+27 AKKHSDFEDFFLA

-64 GDSQLGFTDGVVAW
+64 GDSQLGFTNGVVAW
-78 FGYARP
+78 FAYARP

-90 IAAFLLAQR
+90 IAAFLLAHR
-99 LREEDFKSLP
+99 LKQEDFKSLP
-109 DILDKYYGKNT
+109 DILDKYYGKKT

-150 WEPVAGMLV
+150 WEPIMGMVV
-159 LGGIALV
+159 LGGIALI

-173 WAVVLTDSI
+173 WAVALTDSI

-205 DIMIE
+205 DKMIE
-210 KLEPSYFDSMG
+210 VLEPSYFDTLG
-221 DLSIWLIIIYAST
+221 DMSIWLIIIYAST

-239 VEPAFYQRVFAA
+239 VEPTFYQRIFAA
-251 KSYKNIRNALIIG
+251 KSYKNVRNALVIG

-278 AMAAKT
+278 AMAAKVAVIQ
-284 GTLIGKTI
+284 GTL
-292 IDPGTGELIQKTI
+292 PG
-305 IDPGVAPD
+305 DVAPD
-313 AALLTV
+313 AALLTI

-328 LGLFMAGV
+328 LGLFLAGV

-360 KPAIKPDATDQEL
+360 KPAFKPSATDQEL
-373 IKTTRYGI
+373 IKTTRQGI
-381 LLSWVLGF
+381 LLSWALGF
-389 AMAVSFEQMLG
+389 AMAISFDQMLG
-400 LWVFMASILISSVLV
+400 LWVFLASILISSVLA
-415 PILLGLYVPKFRKP
+415 PILLGMYVPKFRKP

-438 GLSSTVILNVYIMM
+438 GLVSTVILNIYIMT
-452 NGTFDLE
+452 NGVFDLD
-459 EETYIVQW
+459 EETYIIHW
-467 LGIDFLQEF
+467 FGIDFLQEF

-490 IGLALDKGGRS
+490 VGLIFDKGDRS

>member
-1 MGVIST
+1 MHEIAT
-7 IDYVIIAIY
+7 IDYIIISLY
-16 LAGMVGVGLWF
+16 LMGMVGVGLWF
-27 AKKHTDFDDFFLA
+27 AKKHSDFEDFFLA

-64 GDSQLGFTDGVVAW
+64 GDSQLGFTNGVVAW
-78 FGYARP
+78 FAYARP

-90 IAAFLLAQR
+90 IAAFLLAHR

-109 DILDKYYGKNT
+109 DILDKYYGKKT

-141 GMLGDVILG
+141 GMLGEVILD
-150 WEPVAGMLV
+150 WEPIMGMLV
-159 LGGIALV
+159 LGGIALI
-166 YTLTGGF
+166 YTITGGF
-173 WAVVLTDSI
+173 WAVALTDSI

-205 DIMIE
+205 DSMIE
-210 KLEPSYFDSMG
+210 VLEPSYFDTLG
-221 DLSIWLIIIYAST
+221 DMSIWLIIIYAST

-239 VEPAFYQRVFAA
+239 VEPTFYQRIFAA
-251 KSYKNIRNALIIG
+251 KSYKNVRNALVIG

-278 AMAAKT
+278 AMAAKVAVIQ
-284 GTLIGKTI
+284 GTL
-292 IDPGTGELIQKTI
+292 PG
-305 IDPGVAPD
+305 DVAPD
-313 AALLTV
+313 AALLTI

-328 LGLFMAGV
+328 LGLFLAGV

-360 KPAIKPDATDQEL
+360 KPAFKPSATDQEL
-373 IKTTRYGI
+373 IKTTRHGI

-389 AMAVSFEQMLG
+389 AMAISFDQMLG
-400 LWVFMASILISSVLV
+400 LWVFMASILISSVLA
-415 PILLGLYVPKFRKP
+415 PILLGMYVPKFRKP

-438 GLSSTVILNVYIMM
+438 GLVSTVILNIYIMT
-452 NGTFDLE
+452 NGVFDLD
-459 EETYIVQW
+459 EETYIIHW
-467 LGIDFLQEF
+467 FGIDFLQEF

-490 IGLALDKGGRS
+490 VGLLFDKGDQS

>member
-1 MGVIST
+1 MYSIAT
-7 IDYVIIAIY
+7 IDYIIIAIY
-16 LAGMVGVGLWF
+16 LMGMIGVGVWF

-90 IAAFLLAQR
+90 IAAFFLAQR
-99 LREEDFKSLP
+99 LKEEDFKSLP
-109 DILDKYYGKNT
+109 DILDKYYGKKT
-120 RYVGAV
+120 RYVGAI

-150 WEPVAGMLV
+150 WEPIMGMLV

-182 QFVLMCVVLAMAFPF
+182 QFLFMCVVLALAVPF
-197 AMNLIGGF
+197 AMNFIGGF
-205 DIMIE
+205 DKMIDI
-210 KLEPSYFDSMG
+210 LEPSYFDTMG

-234 GLSIL
+234 GLAIL
-239 VEPAFYQRVFAA
+239 VEPTFYQRIFAA
-251 KSYKNIRNALIIG
+251 KSYKNVRNALIIG
-264 IFIWGSYDWIITIL
+264 IFIWGSYDWIITII

-284 GTLIGKTI
+284 GVLQGILPT
-292 IDPGTGELIQKTI
+292 D
-305 IDPGVAPD
+305 VAPD

-360 KPAIKPDATDQEL
+360 RPAIKPDATDEEL
-373 IKTTRYGI
+373 IKKTRYGI
-381 LLSWVLGF
+381 LLSWILGL
-389 AMAVSFEQMLG
+389 AMAVSFDQMLG
-400 LWVFMASILISSVLV
+400 LWVFMASILISSVMV
-415 PILLGLYVPKFRKP
+415 PILLGLFIPRFRKA

-438 GLSSTVILNVYIMM
+438 GLASTVILNIYIMM
-452 NGTFDLE
+452 TGTFDVM
-459 EETYIVQW
+459 EETYIIQW
-467 LGIDFLQEF
+467 FGIDFLQEF
-476 VMYITV
+476 IMYITV
-482 PISLIGFF
+482 PISLLGFF
-490 IGLALDKGGRS
+490 IGLILDKGDRS

>member
-1 MGVIST
+1 MYSIAT
-7 IDYVIIAIY
+7 IDYIIIAIY
-16 LAGMVGVGLWF
+16 LMGMVGVGVWF

-64 GDSQLGFTDGVVAW
+64 GDSQLGFTNGVVAW

-90 IAAFLLAQR
+90 IAAFFLAQR
-99 LREEDFKSLP
+99 LKEEDFKSLP

-120 RYVGAV
+120 RYVGAI

-150 WEPVAGMLV
+150 WEPIMGMLV

-182 QFVLMCVVLAMAFPF
+182 QFLFMCVVLALAVPF
-197 AMNLIGGF
+197 AMNFIGGF
-205 DIMIE
+205 DKMIDM
-210 KLEPSYFDSMG
+210 LEPSYFDTMG

-234 GLSIL
+234 GLAIL
-239 VEPAFYQRVFAA
+239 VEPTFYQRIFAA
-251 KSYKNIRNALIIG
+251 KSYKNVRNALIIG
-264 IFIWGSYDWIITIL
+264 IFIWGSYDWIITII

-284 GTLIGKTI
+284 GVLQGILPTDL
-292 IDPGTGELIQKTI
+292 
-305 IDPGVAPD
+305 APD

-360 KPAIKPDATDQEL
+360 RPAIKPDATDEEL
-373 IKTTRYGI
+373 IKKTRYGI
-381 LLSWVLGF
+381 LLSWILGL
-389 AMAVSFEQMLG
+389 AMAVSFDQMLG
-400 LWVFMASILISSVLV
+400 LWVFMASILISSVMV
-415 PILLGLYVPKFRKP
+415 PILLGLFIPRFRKA

-438 GLSSTVILNVYIMM
+438 GLASTVILNIYIMM
-452 NGTFDLE
+452 TGTFDVL
-459 EETYIVQW
+459 EETYIIQW
-467 LGIDFLQEF
+467 FGIDFLQEF
-476 VMYITV
+476 IMYITV
-482 PISLIGFF
+482 PISLLGFF
-490 IGLALDKGGRS
+490 IGLILDKGDRS

>member
-1 MGVIST
+1 MYSIAT
-7 IDYVIIAIY
+7 IDYIIIAIY
-16 LAGMVGVGLWF
+16 LMGMIGVGVWF
-27 AKKHTDFDDFFLA
+27 AKRHTDFDDFFLA

-90 IAAFLLAQR
+90 IAAFFLAQR
-99 LREEDFKSLP
+99 LKEEDFKSLP

-120 RYVGAV
+120 RYVGAI

-150 WEPVAGMLV
+150 WEPIMGMLV

-182 QFVLMCVVLAMAFPF
+182 QFLFMCVVLALAVPF
-197 AMNLIGGF
+197 AMNFIGGF
-205 DIMIE
+205 DKMIDI
-210 KLEPSYFDSMG
+210 LEPSYFDTMG

-234 GLSIL
+234 GLAIL
-239 VEPAFYQRVFAA
+239 VEPTFYQRIFAA
-251 KSYKNIRNALIIG
+251 KSYKNVRNALIIG
-264 IFIWGSYDWIITIL
+264 IFIWGSYDWIITII

-284 GTLIGKTI
+284 GVLQGILPT
-292 IDPGTGELIQKTI
+292 D
-305 IDPGVAPD
+305 VAPD

-360 KPAIKPDATDQEL
+360 RPAIKPDATDEEL
-373 IKTTRYGI
+373 IKKTRYGI
-381 LLSWVLGF
+381 LLSWILGL
-389 AMAVSFEQMLG
+389 AMAVSFDQMLG
-400 LWVFMASILISSVLV
+400 LWVFMASILISSVMV
-415 PILLGLYVPKFRKP
+415 PILLGLFIPRFRKA

-438 GLSSTVILNVYIMM
+438 GLASTVILNIYIMM
-452 NGTFDLE
+452 TGTFDVL
-459 EETYIVQW
+459 EETYIIQW
-467 LGIDFLQEF
+467 FGIDFLQEF
-476 VMYITV
+476 IMYITV
-482 PISLIGFF
+482 PISLLGFF
-490 IGLALDKGGRS
+490 IGLILDKGDRS

>member
-1 MGVIST
+1 MGAIST
-7 IDYVIIAIY
+7 IDYVIIALY
-16 LAGMVGVGLWF
+16 LSGMVGVGLWF

-99 LREEDFKSLP
+99 LREENFKSLP
-109 DILDKYYGKNT
+109 DMLDKYYGKKT

-141 GMLGDVILG
+141 GMLGDVIFS
-150 WEPVAGMLV
+150 WKPIVGMLV
-159 LGGIALV
+159 FGGIALV

-182 QFVLMCVVLAMAFPF
+182 QFVMMCVVLAFAFPF

-205 DIMIE
+205 DSMIDT
-210 KLEPSYFDSMG
+210 LEPSYFDTMG

-239 VEPAFYQRVFAA
+239 VEPTFYQRIFAA
-251 KSYKNIRNALIIG
+251 KSYKSVRNALIIG
-264 IFIWGSYDWIITIL
+264 VFIWGSYDWMITIL
-278 AMAAKT
+278 AMSAKV
-284 GTLIGKTI
+284 GVLKGLL
-292 IDPGTGELIQKTI
+292 PG
-305 IDPGVAPD
+305 GVAPD
-313 AALLTV
+313 AALLTI

-328 LGLFMAGV
+328 LGLFIAGV

-360 KPAIKPDATDQEL
+360 KPALKPDATDTEL

-381 LLSWVLGF
+381 LLSWFLGF

-400 LWVFMASILISSVLV
+400 LWVFLASILISSTLA
-415 PILLGLYVPKFRKP
+415 PILLGIYIPNFRRP
-429 LAGFLSAGL
+429 LAGFFSAGL
-438 GLSSTVILNVYIMM
+438 GLLSTIILNIYIMIY
-452 NGTFDLE
+452 GTFDPV
-459 EETYIVQW
+459 EETYFVQW
-467 LGIDFLQEF
+467 FGVDFLQEF
-476 VMYITV
+476 IMYITI

-490 IGLALDKGGRS
+490 AGFFLDKGGRS

>member
-1 MGVIST
+1 MGAIST
-7 IDYVIIAIY
+7 IDYVIIALY
-16 LAGMVGVGLWF
+16 LSGMVGVGLWF
-27 AKKHTDFDDFFLA
+27 AKKHTDFDDYFLA

-99 LREEDFKSLP
+99 LREENFKSLP
-109 DILDKYYGKNT
+109 DILDKYYGKKT

-150 WEPVAGMLV
+150 WKPIVGMLV

-182 QFVLMCVVLAMAFPF
+182 QFVMMCVVLALAFPF

-205 DIMIE
+205 DSMIDT
-210 KLEPSYFDSMG
+210 LEPSYFNTMG

-239 VEPAFYQRVFAA
+239 VEPTFYQRIFAA
-251 KSYKNIRNALIIG
+251 KSYKSVRNALIIG
-264 IFIWGSYDWIITIL
+264 IFIWGSYDWMITIL
-278 AMAAKT
+278 AMSAKV
-284 GTLIGKTI
+284 GVLKGLL
-292 IDPGTGELIQKTI
+292 PG
-305 IDPGVAPD
+305 DVAPD
-313 AALLTV
+313 AALLTI

-328 LGLFMAGV
+328 LGLFIAGV

-360 KPAIKPDATDQEL
+360 KPALKPDATDTEL

-381 LLSWVLGF
+381 LLSWFLGF

-400 LWVFMASILISSVLV
+400 LWVFLASILISSTLT
-415 PILLGLYVPKFRKP
+415 PILLGIYIPNFRRP
-429 LAGFLSAGL
+429 LAGFFSAGL
-438 GLSSTVILNVYIMM
+438 GLLSTIILNIYIMIY
-452 NGTFDLE
+452 GTFDPVD
-459 EETYIVQW
+459 ETYFIQW
-467 LGIDFLQEF
+467 FGVDFLQEF
-476 VMYITV
+476 IMYITI

-490 IGLALDKGGRS
+490 AGFALDKGDRS